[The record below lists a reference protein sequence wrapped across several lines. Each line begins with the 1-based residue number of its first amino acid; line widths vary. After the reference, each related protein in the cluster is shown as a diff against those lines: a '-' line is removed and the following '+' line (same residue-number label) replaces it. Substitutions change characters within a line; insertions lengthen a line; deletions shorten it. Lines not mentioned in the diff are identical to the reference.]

1 MCWLTL
7 TLLSLS
13 LSFSP
18 VSGGSH
24 EKRLVTSLLH
34 NYKQLE
40 RPVAYEGDS
49 VPLSFGIS

>member
-1 MCWLTL
+1 MCWVTL
-7 TLLSLS
+7 TLWALSLS
-13 LSFSP
+13 R
-18 VSGGSH
+18 VCGGPH